1 MGGKNNQPKE
11 VIFESLLLYK
21 TKSNT
26 YIDYKNILQ
35 NDQII
40 TSISS
45 GSEIL
50 DVWEDLIAEDL
61 GTIKCPYKEEN
72 KMLVVYDWKC
82 PRTDAKKVTCIVP
95 LPSGVVP
102 ETVKFNFERK
112 SQFQSQAFSLTYE
125 WPEKLLMPEVI
136 FKVDMR
142 SDRSFDVKNEF
153 VEFREVIMKLGV
165 YGDSPKSKIT
175 VKLPFPV
182 QRSHNS
188 FQTDLR
194 RFGTSHSA
202 ILSRG
207 AEKERFTSMRD
218 MAQSVRNS
226 DHKVYVM
233 LVRLTGVEVEG
244 ERRIEK
250 TTRCVQDCDDSS
262 LSSVED
268 GENKNRYDDHINTEV
283 YMNSMSQSVFENQRK
298 KQKRKRT

>member
-1 MGGKNNQPKE
+1 MGGKNNHPKK

-21 TKSNT
+21 TISYT
-26 YIDYKNILQ
+26 YIDYTNILQ
-35 NDQII
+35 NNRISN
-40 TSISS
+40 SISS
-45 GSEIL
+45 SSEIIEAG
-50 DVWEDLIAEDL
+50 EDLIAEDH
-61 GTIKCPYKEEN
+61 GTIKCPYKSEN

-82 PRTDAKKVTCIVP
+82 QRTDAKKVTCIVP

-102 ETVKFNFERK
+102 ETVEFNFEGT
-112 SQFQSQAFSLTYE
+112 SPFQSQAFSLTYE
-125 WPEKLLMPEVI
+125 WPEKLLLPEVI

-268 GENKNRYDDHINTEV
+268 GEIQDRYDDHINTEV